1 MAAELLID
9 ERHVLAEDAF
19 VEIVVWRL
27 SKPLRGSTHKFK
39 YRLALIENG
48 VCVLRYDNEAG
59 KGDHRHVADKEYTY
73 RFTDAETL
81 LAAFWSEV
89 EARRC

>member
-9 ERHVLAEDAF
+9 ERHVLGEDAF

-27 SKPLRGSTHKFK
+27 PQPARGSTHRFK
-39 YRLALIENG
+39 YRLALVQNG

-59 KGDHRHVADKEYTY
+59 KGDHRHVDDSEELYQ
-73 RFTDAETL
+73 FISPEGL
-81 LAAFWSEV
+81 LSDFWIEI
-89 EARRC
+89 EARRR